1 MNIPDK
7 NTERK
12 EFDKYIHAISVEIE
26 QAQIR
31 LVSAANVQMLFHYWK
46 LGCFILYNQR
56 RLGWA
61 ANLLNVLQKHSEN
74 YIRKRKV
81 ILREILNT
89 CVSLLGLIPQVC

>member
-46 LGCFILYNQR
+46 LGCFILYNQK
-56 RLGWA
+56 RLGWGSKFIERTSKA
-61 ANLLNVLQKHSEN
+61 LQKLYPEKKGYSPRN
-74 YIRKRKV
+74 LKYM
-81 ILREILNT
+81 
-89 CVSLLGLIPQVC
+89 C